1 MSNEENAKQMPRWV
15 LPLLSWLVSIYFLSG
30 FVWDVGFP
38 PRLNVSP
45 GHIFFGALWLFF
57 LFLPF
62 FRRVKIG
69 SFLELE
75 RELEKTK
82 ADLRDFKT
90 EIRSSLALI
99 STNVNTIGNLSNQIT
114 VNVPGAADVAEIKKR
129 LDELVQPATR
139 EEAKEI
145 RSELAAIDGEDRIMA
160 LARTRIRLEYLL
172 REILGKRTT
181 ALEDSKSAVKFMSL
195 SQLLRLFLDRY
206 PQHRNLEEPLRYL
219 IQVCNAAVHAQRLS
233 DAQTDEALDI
243 GARMLA
249 ILADVRNSAQ

>member
-1 MSNEENAKQMPRWV
+1 M
-15 LPLLSWLVSIYFLSG
+15 LPLFSWLVSFYFLSG
-30 FVWDVGFP
+30 FVWDVSFP

-45 GHIFFGALWLFF
+45 GHVFFGALWLFF

-75 RELEKTK
+75 RELEKTR

-90 EIRSSLALI
+90 EIRSSLTLI

-114 VNVPGAADVAEIKKR
+114 VNVPGAADLAEIKKR
-129 LDELVQPATR
+129 LDDLAQPGTR

-181 ALEDSKSAVKFMSL
+181 IPEEARGGVKFMAL
-195 SQLLRLFLDRY
+195 SQLVRLFLERY
-206 PQHRNLEEPLRYL
+206 PHHRSLEEPLRYL
-219 IQVCNAAVHAQRLS
+219 IQVANAAVHAQRLS
-233 DAQTDEALDI
+233 EAQADEALDI

-249 ILADVRNSAQ
+249 ILTDVRNSAQ